1 MYFVRGHTRRVLKCV
16 QRKYLQQFPNS
27 LLRVTSSLKPFSIME
42 GLEGIRGAEGGMES
56 EFHDIPS
63 QGPSQT
69 SQASYIRAPAQG
81 LPTTN
86 EFGGVTETPGQVSY
100 TNQPMLPALTILFK
114 MLREDGRPLPV
125 GCFTERGVA
134 RKVYGLTGVTVD

>member
-1 MYFVRGHTRRVLKCV
+1 
-16 QRKYLQQFPNS
+16 
-27 LLRVTSSLKPFSIME
+27 ME
-42 GLEGIRGAEGGMES
+42 GLEGIRGAEGGMEP

-86 EFGGVTETPGQVSY
+86 EIGGVTETSGQVNY
-100 TNQPMLPALTILFK
+100 ANQPLVPALTILFK

-125 GCFTERGVA
+125 GMFF
-134 RKVYGLTGVTVD
+134 

>member
-1 MYFVRGHTRRVLKCV
+1 
-16 QRKYLQQFPNS
+16 
-27 LLRVTSSLKPFSIME
+27 ME

-69 SQASYIRAPAQG
+69 SQASYIRAQG
-81 LPTTN
+81 LPSTN
-86 EFGGVTETPGQVSY
+86 KFGGVTETPGQVSY

-134 RKVYGLTGVTVD
+134 RKVYRLTGITVD

>member
-1 MYFVRGHTRRVLKCV
+1 MD
-16 QRKYLQQFPNS
+16 
-27 LLRVTSSLKPFSIME
+27 
-42 GLEGIRGAEGGMES
+42 GLEGIRGAEGGVEP
-56 EFHDIPS
+56 EFHEIPS

-69 SQASYIRAPAQG
+69 SQASYIRAPAQE

-86 EFGGVTETPGQVSY
+86 EYSGVPATPNNINY
-100 TNQPMLPALTILFK
+100 INPNQPALTILFK

-134 RKVYGLTGVTVD
+134 R

>member
-1 MYFVRGHTRRVLKCV
+1 
-16 QRKYLQQFPNS
+16 
-27 LLRVTSSLKPFSIME
+27 ME
-42 GLEGIRGAEGGMES
+42 GLEEIRGAEGGMES

-69 SQASYIRAPAQG
+69 SQASYIRTPAQG

-86 EFGGVTETPGQVSY
+86 KFSGVTETPGQVSY
-100 TNQPMLPALTILFK
+100 TNQPMTPVLTILFK

-125 GCFTERGVA
+125 GCFTERSVA
-134 RKVYGLTGVTVD
+134 RRVYGLTGVTVE